1 MRPNPLH
8 PPDRGSIAR
17 LALALG
23 IAACGPPTLYDT
35 DLRPVRNPIIVAS
48 VGNGRLAVDST
59 DAGVRAVLELHVEG
73 SDAAAEYLALHVP
86 RLHCSASGA
95 HFPVRVRTEEPRCP
109 ARAPAADRCARDAA
123 PGTCA
128 ETRVLASPTCLYT
141 VRAEFLFDRVPH
153 LDASHYLTFGQTEAP
168 VVWARSP

>member
-8 PPDRGSIAR
+8 APDRRSIAG

-35 DLRPVRNPIIVAS
+35 DLRPVRDPIIVAS
-48 VGNGRLAVDST
+48 VGNGWLAVDST
-59 DAGVRAVLELHVEG
+59 DAGVRAVLEMQMEG
-73 SDAAAEYLALHVP
+73 SEAAAEYVTLHVP
-86 RLHCSASGA
+86 RLHCRASGA
-95 HFPVRVRTEEPRCP
+95 HFPTRVRTDEPRCP
-109 ARAPAADRCARDAA
+109 APAPAAERCDRDASPETCVGA
-123 PGTCA
+123 P
-128 ETRVLASPTCLYT
+128 VLASPTCLYT

-153 LDASHYLTFGQTEAP
+153 LDASHYLTFGQSEVR